1 MAFHPKEVGKN
12 QSPAVHSAPAMIEH
26 VRKRDG
32 QVVPYERGRVVAAI
46 LSALREVGRDDPSLA
61 QELALRVERILEG
74 RFGPLFGPP
83 HVEEIQDAVEEVLM
97 SSGIPEAARAYI
109 VYREQHKRM
118 REIQEL
124 VDPALVETYIN
135 GEDWRVRE
143 NSNMAFS
150 LQGLNVFLTEKLI
163 SRYWLSQVYP
173 EPIRQAHES
182 GDFHIHD
189 LGTLGPYCVGWDL
202 LDLLLVGFG
211 GVRGKV
217 WSRPPKHFRT
227 ALLQAVNFLYTLQ
240 GEAAGAQA
248 FSNLDTLLSPF
259 IATDDLSLKEVKQA
273 LQEFVYN
280 LNVPTRVGFQT
291 PFTNVTLD
299 LKPPPHLASLP
310 AIVGGEPL
318 RAQYGDFEREM
329 RMFNRAFA
337 EIMAEGDANSRVFTF
352 PIPTYNVTRDFPWDE
367 QDFAPTWEM
376 TARYGIPYFANFIN
390 SDLRPEDTRS
400 MCCRLRLDLRE
411 LRHRGGGLFGANP
424 LTGSIG
430 VVTLNLPRLAYL
442 SQSEAEFFE
451 RLTELLQLAAKSL
464 VIKRKL
470 LERLT
475 ERGLYPYSKYYLR
488 SVKKETSQYWKNHF
502 STIGVIGLNEA
513 ALNLLGCTIGDPEGL
528 SFSIRVLDFLR
539 EKLLAFQEA
548 TGDLWNLE
556 ATPAEGTSYRLAMLD
571 KKRFPKIIVA
581 NDQEVKDRGAAPYYT
596 NSSHLPV
603 HYTDDLFLALS
614 LQEPLQIRYTG
625 GTVFH
630 IWLGEQV
637 PSPEAAKV
645 LVRRVFERF
654 RVPYITLTPTFS
666 VCKSHGYL
674 AGKHEV
680 CPVCGEPAEVYSR
693 VVGYLRPVE
702 QWNAGKQEE
711 FKDRVPFAPGI
722 RLPSEA
728 KV

>member
-1 MAFHPKEVGKN
+1 MVEY
-12 QSPAVHSAPAMIEH
+12 

-46 LSALREVGRDDPSLA
+46 LSALREVGRDDPFLA
-61 QELALRVERILEG
+61 QELALRVESILEG

-124 VDPALVETYIN
+124 VDPALVETYLN
-135 GEDWRVRE
+135 GQDWRVRE

-173 EPIRQAHES
+173 EPIRRAHES

-202 LDLLLVGFG
+202 LDLLVVGFR

-217 WSRPPKHFRT
+217 ESRPAKHFRT

-248 FSNLDTLLSPF
+248 LSNLDTLLAPF
-259 IATDDLSLKEVKQA
+259 IAVDGLPYREVKQA
-273 LQEFVYN
+273 VQEFVYN

-291 PFTNVTLD
+291 PFTNITLD
-299 LKPPPHLASLP
+299 LRPPEHLSELP

-318 RAQYGDFEREM
+318 QAKYGEFEREM

-337 EIMAEGDANSRVFTF
+337 EIMAEGDAGGRVFTF
-352 PIPTYNVTRDFPWDE
+352 PIPTYNVTPDFPWEDE
-367 QDFAPTWEM
+367 DLAPIWEM

-442 SQSEAEFFE
+442 SRNEAEFFE
-451 RLTELLQLAAKSL
+451 RLSELLKLSAKSL
-464 VIKRKL
+464 IIKRKF
-470 LERLT
+470 LENLT
-475 ERGLYPYSKYYLR
+475 EKGLYPYSKFYLR
-488 SVKKETSQYWKNHF
+488 SVKEATGEYWKNHF

-513 ALNLLGCTIGDPEGL
+513 ALNLLGCTIAEPEGL

-539 EKLLAFQEA
+539 EKLVSFQEA
-548 TGDLWNLE
+548 TKDLWNLE

-581 NDQEVKDRGAAPYYT
+581 NDQAVKERGAAPYYT

-603 HYTDDLFLALS
+603 NFTDDLFFALS

-630 IWLGEQV
+630 IWLGEKV
-637 PSPEAAKV
+637 PYPEAAKV
-645 LVRRVFERF
+645 LVSRIFERF
-654 RVPYITLTPTFS
+654 RIPYITLTPTFS

-674 AGKHEV
+674 AGEHEV
-680 CPVCGEPAEVYSR
+680 CPMCGERAEVYSR
-693 VVGYLRPVE
+693 VAGYLRPVE

-711 FKDRVPFAPGI
+711 FKDRVPFVPGVG
-722 RLPSEA
+722 LPSGV
-728 KV
+728 KP

>member
-1 MAFHPKEVGKN
+1 MGH
-12 QSPAVHSAPAMIEH
+12 AVLSTPVMIEH

-32 QVVPYERGRVVAAI
+32 TIVPYERGRIVAAI
-46 LSALREVGRDDPSLA
+46 LSALREVGRDDPILA
-61 QELALRVERILEG
+61 QELASRVERILEG

-97 SSGIPEAARAYI
+97 TSGIPEAARAYI

-124 VDPALVETYIN
+124 VDPALVETYLN
-135 GEDWRVRE
+135 GQDWRVRE

-150 LQGLNVFLTEKLI
+150 LQGLNVFLTEKII

-173 EPIRQAHES
+173 EPIRKAHES

-202 LDLLLVGFG
+202 ADLLAVGFR

-217 WSRPPKHFRT
+217 ESRPPKHFRT

-248 FSNLDTLLSPF
+248 LSNVDTLLAPF
-259 IATDDLSLKEVKQA
+259 IAADGLSYKEVKQA

-299 LKPPPHLASLP
+299 LRPPEHLAKLP

-318 RAQYGDFEREM
+318 QAQYGEFEREM
-329 RMFNRAFA
+329 KIFNRAFA
-337 EIMAEGDANSRVFTF
+337 EIMAEGDAKGRVFTF
-352 PIPTYNVTRDFPWDE
+352 PIPTYNVTPDFPWDE
-367 QDFAPTWEM
+367 PDFQPIWEM

-390 SDLRPEDTRS
+390 SDMKPEDTRS

-411 LRHRGGGLFGANP
+411 LRYRGGGLFGSNP

-442 SQSEAEFFE
+442 SRNEQEFFE
-451 RLTELLQLAAKSL
+451 RLESLLQLAGKSL
-464 VIKRKL
+464 IIKRKF

-475 ERGLYPYSKYYLR
+475 EQGLYPYSKFYLR
-488 SVKKETSQYWKNHF
+488 SIKELTGEYWKNHF

-513 ALNLLGCTIGDPEGL
+513 CLNLFGCTIADPEGI
-528 SFSIRVLDFLR
+528 SFATRVLDYLR
-539 EKLLAFQEA
+539 EKLVAFQEA
-548 TGDLWNLE
+548 TGHLWNLE
-556 ATPAEGTSYRLAMLD
+556 ATPAEGASYRLAMLD
-571 KKRFPKIIVA
+571 KKLFPRIIVA
-581 NDQEVKDRGAAPYYT
+581 NEQAVAERGAAPYYT

-603 HYTDDLFLALS
+603 NYTDDLFLALR
-614 LQEPLQIRYTG
+614 LQEPLQTRYTG

-630 IWLGEQV
+630 IWLGEKV

-645 LVRRVFERF
+645 LVRRIFQRF
-654 RVPYITLTPTFS
+654 RIPYITLTPTFS
-666 VCKSHGYL
+666 VCPAHGYL
-674 AGKHEV
+674 SGAHET
-680 CPVCGEPAEVYSR
+680 CPLCGERTEIYSR

-702 QWNAGKQEE
+702 QWNSGKQEE
-711 FKDRVPFAPGI
+711 FKDRVSFAPNVAT
-722 RLPSEA
+722 PSGL